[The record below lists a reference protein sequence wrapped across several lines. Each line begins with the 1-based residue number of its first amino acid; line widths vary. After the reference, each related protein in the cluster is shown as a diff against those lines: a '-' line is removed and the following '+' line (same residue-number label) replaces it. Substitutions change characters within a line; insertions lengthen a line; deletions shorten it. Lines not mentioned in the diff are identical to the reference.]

1 MQSRIAR
8 SCVARDVRSSHPAA
22 PLRACCRGGA
32 GLLSWATKA
41 LVCLVAVGGGAVAT
55 AADGPA
61 GQTLVFQT
69 RTREAM
75 PSGRHAVQIR
85 QVEWPAEKTAFVV
98 CDMWDQHWSP
108 TATRRVAEMAPRMNA
123 LLKVARDRGALII
136 HCPSDT
142 LDFYKDAPQR
152 ALAQAAP
159 VVPTPIPL
167 ERWCRLQP
175 DREGALPID
184 DSDGGCDA
192 LPPGKN
198 HKAWTRQ
205 IATLEIF
212 PQDAITDSA
221 EAFYLMR
228 ARGIDHVVVMGVH
241 TNMCVLGRPF
251 SIRQM
256 VRQGQQVLLL
266 RDLTDTMYNPR
277 RAPYVHHC
285 TGTDL
290 VVEHI
295 EKHWC
300 PTATSVDLLGGR
312 EFRFSEDTRPHAV
325 VLMAEDEY
333 RTEVSLPAWV
343 ARHLGREFRTTLLH
357 GSESER
363 NDLPGLETLK
373 TADVLLVSVRR
384 RVLPAAQLQQIR
396 DFIERGGAV
405 VGIRTASHAFSL
417 RDNAPPPEGHAAWLD
432 FDPEVLGGHYTG
444 HHGEGPQVALSLPT
458 GSPAHPLLTG
468 VDLAQLSGKGSLYK
482 VNPLATSA
490 IPVLIGEIPGV
501 PAEPVAWTY
510 TNRFGGRV
518 FYTSLGHVDDF
529 AQPGFQRL
537 LLNGLRWASGLPI
550 DPPASD
556 IPAPPAEKTGG

>member
-1 MQSRIAR
+1 
-8 SCVARDVRSSHPAA
+8 
-22 PLRACCRGGA
+22 
-32 GLLSWATKA
+32 
-41 LVCLVAVGGGAVAT
+41 VAT
-55 AADGPA
+55 AADRPA

-159 VVPTPIPL
+159 VVPTTIPL

-221 EAFYLMR
+221 EAFYLMQ
-228 ARGIDHVVVMGVH
+228 ARGIDRVVVMGVH

-550 DPPASD
+550 DPPASE